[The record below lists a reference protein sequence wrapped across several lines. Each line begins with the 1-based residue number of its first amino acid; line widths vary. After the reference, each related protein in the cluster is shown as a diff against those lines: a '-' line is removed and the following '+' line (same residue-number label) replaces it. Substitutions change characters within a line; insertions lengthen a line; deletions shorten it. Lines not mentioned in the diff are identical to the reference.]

1 MSAEKTRSPI
11 TTHVLDVSRGR
22 AASGVGVTLEMHAPD
37 GSWRELARGA
47 TNPDG
52 RTEGLLPPGSQVQ
65 AGVYR
70 LSFATGAYFRGLGA
84 ATFFPETSIVFE
96 ITRPDEH
103 HHVPLL
109 LSPFGYSTYRG
120 T

>member
-1 MSAEKTRSPI
+1 MSMPTRGPI

-22 AASGVGVTLEMHAPD
+22 AAAQVPVLLERQGTAGDWKPIN
-37 GSWRELARGA
+37 RGM
-47 TNPDG
+47 TNADG
-52 RTEGLLPPGSQVQ
+52 RIEDLMERGSRAEV
-65 AGVYR
+65 GVYR
-70 LSFATGAYFRGLGA
+70 LTFDLKSYFDAQATRTFYPSA
-84 ATFFPETSIVFE
+84 AVVFE
-96 ITRPDEH
+96 ITQPSEH